1 MVEILVEE
9 RRKKRMDKEYLR
21 KQYHQANLEFKT
33 AISEDVQWKY
43 RKVMAE
49 LERTAIEM
57 FGEDFLNELRKENG
71 LEQYC

>member
-49 LERTAIEM
+49 LERTAIEL
-57 FGEDFLNELRKENG
+57 FGEDFLNQLRKENG
-71 LEQYC
+71 LEQY

>member
-9 RRKKRMDKEYLR
+9 RRKKRMDKEYLK
-21 KQYHQANLEFKT
+21 KQYHQANLELRT

-71 LEQYC
+71 LEQY

>member
-57 FGEDFLNELRKENG
+57 FGEDFLNQLRKENG
-71 LEQYC
+71 LEQY

>member
-71 LEQYC
+71 LEQY

>member
-1 MVEILVEE
+1 
-9 RRKKRMDKEYLR
+9 MDKEYLR

-49 LERTAIEM
+49 LERTALEL
-57 FGEDFLNELRKENG
+57 FGNDFLNEIRKENG
-71 LEQYC
+71 LEEY